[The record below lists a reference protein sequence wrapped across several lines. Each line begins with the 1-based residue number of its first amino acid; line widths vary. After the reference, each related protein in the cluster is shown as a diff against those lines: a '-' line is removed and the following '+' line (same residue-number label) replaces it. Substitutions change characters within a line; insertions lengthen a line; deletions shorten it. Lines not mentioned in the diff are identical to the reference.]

1 MSMSCTLQR
10 SAKGRSWSLSY
21 SQAELSSV
29 VTGRVRLLGFRVGFV
44 GQNPSLGILRL
55 SGCGPFRALGF
66 SGLFQAFLMSINK
79 SALLI
84 SSYVFYKLFYLIKS
98 SPIPTFTKIKPLSMV
113 YNLTMVIKP
122 LIRQSMIFV

>member
-1 MSMSCTLQR
+1 M
-10 SAKGRSWSLSY
+10 AN
-21 SQAELSSV
+21 SV
-29 VTGRVRLLGFRVGFV
+29 GTGRARLLGFRVGFA
-44 GQNPSLGILRL
+44 GQNPSLGTLRL
-55 SGCGPFRALGF
+55 SDFGPFRALGF
-66 SGLFQAFLMSINK
+66 SGLFQLFKSMSSNK

-122 LIRQSMIFV
+122 LIRQSMTFV